1 MLNAAEIFLSYAHA
15 DDELPRYESREWERA
30 QGWVECF
37 HEALTKR
44 LRQLRGRETEVW
56 RDQSG
61 HISGA
66 SALTDTIKDGLR
78 TCPLLLTIVS
88 PAYLASQWCEDELRF
103 FREAWTDRG
112 GLRIGNM
119 LRVVKVNKLPT
130 VGRDSFLSRD
140 PDLSDATGY
149 DFYRRV
155 AGNPLEYD
163 PPHGSELGQPFLQA
177 INTLAADIVELLDG
191 PRIAPSGISIFLADA
206 SPDVEALRGSLR
218 SELVQFG
225 HAIVPAARQG
235 QPAANAAQLR
245 AELAHARLSLHVLG
259 AAYGD
264 VAEGSDISLA
274 ELEYELAG
282 EQLQRTDF
290 TRITWLPPTVE
301 PTDARQTAFV
311 ARVRATDAQL
321 VTVGLEDVKT
331 LIKDALKPKAG
342 APRRSVGP
350 GEVKIVY
357 LIFELPDEP
366 QAELVRAWLFDRGFE
381 VLKPARSGSLKAHKL
396 NLRDSN
402 GVLIYYGQVDD
413 EWLTV
418 KLADLRKTFGQGRPA
433 TRPLKGAVI
442 LADPDDPDKR
452 TFRSQIVD
460 VVPGFGRFRPE
471 VLRDFLDGL

>member
-1 MLNAAEIFLSYAHA
+1 MLNAAEIFISYAHA
-15 DDELPRYESREWERA
+15 DNELPRYESREWERA
-30 QGWVECF
+30 QGWVDCF
-37 HEALTKR
+37 YEALTKR
-44 LRQLRGRETEVW
+44 LRQLRGRETQVW

-61 HISGA
+61 RITGA

-78 TCPLLLTIVS
+78 TCPILLIIAS

-103 FREAWTDRG
+103 FREAWAERG
-112 GLRIGNM
+112 GVRVGNL

-130 VGRDSFLSRD
+130 FGRDSFLSRD

-149 DFYRRV
+149 DVYRRV

-206 SPDVEALRGSLR
+206 SPDVEALRGRLR

-225 HAIVPAARQG
+225 HTIVPAAQQG
-235 QPAANAAQLR
+235 QPAASAAQLR
-245 AELAHARLSLHVLG
+245 AELSRARSSVHLLG

-264 VAEGSDISLA
+264 VPEGSDISIA
-274 ELEYELAG
+274 QLEYELAG
-282 EQLQRTDF
+282 EQLQRADF
-290 TRITWLPPTVE
+290 TRLTWLPPTVE
-301 PTDARQTAFV
+301 PVDERQKAFV

-331 LIKDALKPKAG
+331 LIKEALKPKA
-342 APRRSVGP
+342 AAAQHPAGP
-350 GEVKIVY
+350 GAVKIVY
-357 LIFELPDEP
+357 LIFEPPDEP
-366 QAELVRAWLFDRGFE
+366 QAELVRAWLFDQGFE
-381 VLKPARSGSLKAHKL
+381 VLKPARSGSLKTHKL

-413 EWLTV
+413 EWLSV

-471 VLRDFLDGL
+471 VLREFLDAL